1 MVGIKYFYDSIIAK
15 LNNTTGT
22 DSIAI
27 NNNSG
32 EDVVVFFNN
41 QNVELKGNLNVGGVL
56 SRYQPTPTTTAVA
69 LDVMT
74 KILTG
79 IITNYYTSPL
89 TITLPTGAIVYSNLP
104 TIDRSVDWSVISLGA
119 ATGTVTFTATGVN
132 GHTVVGNML
141 VPIGT
146 SGLFRTKASDVNVA
160 ITYRMS

>member
-1 MVGIKYFYDSIIAK
+1 MVWIKYFYDSIIAK

-74 KILTG
+74 QILTG
-79 IITNYYTSPL
+79 IITNSYISPL
-89 TITLPTGAIVYSNLP
+89 TITLPNGTSVYSSLP
-104 TIDRSVDWSVISLGA
+104 TIDRSVDWSVIN
-119 ATGTVTFTATGVN
+119 TGTSTGSITMSATGVVV
-132 GHTVVGNML
+132 HTTVGNML
-141 VPIGT
+141 VPIQT
-146 SGLFRTKASDVNVA
+146 SAAFRTRVSALNTA
-160 ITYRMS
+160 ITYRIS